1 MDLFDFITGQM
12 QELALADRDDLQV
25 GLKQRKIPRPQRGQ
39 ETIASMLVLI
49 WIHVG
54 PTSPS
59 ARHST
64 PVRSRLQATNR
75 FRGTPLSERGFKCAC
90 NKYLKNWE
98 ANRTIQLFSFRK
110 LGGRDT

>member
-1 MDLFDFITGQM
+1 VQEIDLFDFITGQM

-54 PTSPS
+54 PTSTVCPTFHAGSFALPPANEAIVAGRVPS
-59 ARHST
+59 IPQPGRSWAR
-64 PVRSRLQATNR
+64 PLGPRL
-75 FRGTPLSERGFKCAC
+75 
-90 NKYLKNWE
+90 
-98 ANRTIQLFSFRK
+98 K
-110 LGGRDT
+110 LDPQRR

>member
-1 MDLFDFITGQM
+1 M

-25 GLKQRKIPRPQRGQ
+25 GSSNAKSRGRSAARRA
-39 ETIASMLVLI
+39 IASMLVLI

-90 NKYLKNWE
+90 NKYLE
-98 ANRTIQLFSFRK
+98 NREGK
-110 LGGRDT
+110 